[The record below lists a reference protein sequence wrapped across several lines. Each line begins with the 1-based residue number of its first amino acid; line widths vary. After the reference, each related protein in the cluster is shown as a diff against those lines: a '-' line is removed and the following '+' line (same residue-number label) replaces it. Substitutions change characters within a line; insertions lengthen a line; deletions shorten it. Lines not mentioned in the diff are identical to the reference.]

1 MKESKSLSTRNLAVI
16 GVMTAITCIL
26 GPLSISIP
34 ISPVPIS
41 FTNLAIY
48 ISVFVLGWKKGTIS
62 FLVYLLVGLV
72 GLPVFSGFSSGL
84 MKLAGPTGGYLIGFI
99 FMAIVGGWFIEKF
112 TGKWYMYIL
121 GLVLGTVIAY
131 IFGTIWLAKVQGY
144 TFYVA
149 LAGGVLPFL
158 PGDAAKIIIAVLI
171 GPVLNKRLKQA
182 GVLS

>member
-1 MKESKSLSTRNLAVI
+1 MKENKSISPRNLAVI

-26 GPLSISIP
+26 GPLSIRIP

-62 FLVYLLVGLV
+62 YLVYLLVGLV
-72 GLPVFSGFSSGL
+72 GIPVFSGFSAGL
-84 MKLAGPTGGYLIGFI
+84 VKLAGPTGGYLIGFI
-99 FMAIVGGWFIEKF
+99 LMAVIGGWFVETF
-112 TGKWYMYIL
+112 TGKVYMYIL
-121 GLVLGTVIAY
+121 GLVLGTMMAY
-131 IFGTIWLAKVQGY
+131 LFGTIWLAKVEGY

-158 PGDAAKIIIAVLI
+158 PGDAAKIIVAVLI
-171 GPVLNKRLKQA
+171 GPVLQKRLKQA